1 MTDMKRLSMIWASLW
16 MTCAV
21 AFAQA
26 NITVQV
32 PSVVSLDEQ
41 FRLVFLIE
49 GERASDFQWPG
60 TEDFTVQWGPQSGS
74 SSQTSIINGKVSK
87 SVSTSYT
94 YVLMPVREGVFT
106 IPSCSVKVKGKTL
119 YSDPVSVR
127 VGKAQS
133 TSSSGEDLFM
143 TLSLDKTEVVLGE
156 PVTATLKL
164 YTKVPIAG
172 FEDVKF
178 PSFDGFWTQITE
190 SPNTVEFHR
199 ESLNGEVYDASVL
212 RRYSI
217 VPQKAG
223 DLVIDPA
230 QMVCLVQV
238 KNRNSSTGSIF
249 DSFFQSDYSTVRKR
263 ISTAAVTLKVRALP
277 QGAPESFC
285 GGVGKFNIAVMLS
298 KDSLRVHDAA
308 SLILKVKGEG
318 NLNMLEAPKIKFPS
332 DFEIYD
338 VKTSDDGNIRSF
350 EYPFIPRHHGD
361 YSIGPVEFSYY
372 DIESNS
378 YKTISTQALDVQV
391 EKSLVSDSQT
401 VSTPFVG
408 VVGKDVKNLGSDI
421 RYICVTKPNLKKSG
435 DLFVNSLLFPLLIA
449 FLILSAIVLYVL
461 ITAFRKRRSDVLS
474 DRKRKASKAVK
485 KKLARSASYLEDGL
499 YGAFY
504 EELHKALLGFVTD
517 KLSMET
523 FSPDKENIAQ
533 ALKDNGLDQ
542 ALVSEY
548 LELLNACEYARYS
561 PQQESAQMREHYKK
575 ALDIISLMDESM
587 NKHKKVSA
595 NSLATLLTL
604 LFLGLPTISQASPQ
618 EQDCIQLW
626 ESGIAAYSAGEW
638 EEAYEDWYKIYE
650 SGQRS
655 PQLCYN
661 LGCAS
666 FKSSHLS
673 ESVLFFE
680 RALKLD
686 PNYEDARHN
695 LDYVGQFLLDRIDRV
710 PEFFLLSWI
719 NAATN
724 ALGSDAWAV
733 ISLLFCVLC
742 LACVLYFLLT
752 HSRKARIWSASL
764 AVLTL
769 LCFAFS
775 LSFSISSKNRVLDE
789 SEAVIM
795 SAVSV
800 VRSSPDDKSGTEL
813 FVLHEGTK
821 VKILESV
828 GEWDKIELQDGRQ
841 GWSKKS
847 NLEII

>member
-1 MTDMKRLSMIWASLW
+1 MKRLSMILASLW
-16 MTCAV
+16 MTCGL

-26 NITVQV
+26 HITVQV

-41 FRLVFLIE
+41 FRLVFVIE
-49 GERASDFQWPG
+49 GERVSDFQWPG
-60 TEDFTVQWGPQSGS
+60 TEDFSVQWGPQSGS

-87 SVSTSYT
+87 TVSTSYT
-94 YVLMPVREGVFT
+94 YVLMPVKEGVFT

-119 YSDPVSVR
+119 TSDPVSVK

-133 TSSSGEDLFM
+133 SSASSGEDLFM
-143 TLSLDKTEVVLGE
+143 TLVLDKKEVVLGE
-156 PVTATLKL
+156 PVNATLKL
-164 YTKVPIAG
+164 YTRVPIGG

-178 PSFDGFWTQITE
+178 PAFDGFWSQVTE

-249 DSFFQSDYSTVRKR
+249 DSFFQSDYSTIRKR
-263 ISTAAVTLKVRALP
+263 ISTAPVTLKVRPLP
-277 QGAPESFC
+277 EGAPESFC

-332 DFEIYD
+332 DFEVYD
-338 VKTSDDGNIRSF
+338 VKVSDDGNIRSF
-350 EYPFIPRHHGD
+350 EYPFIPRHHGE

-372 DIESNS
+372 DIGSKS
-378 YKTISTQALDVQV
+378 YKTVSAQALELKV
-391 EKSLVSDSQT
+391 EKSLMPDSQT
-401 VSTPFVG
+401 AATPFVG
-408 VVGKDVKNLGSDI
+408 VVGKDVKNLGTDI
-421 RYICVTKPNLKKSG
+421 RYISVTDPKLRQSG
-435 DLFVNSLLFPLLIA
+435 AFFVTSPV
-449 FLILSAIVLYVL
+449 FLVLTVFFIICAIVIYIVVTTL
-461 ITAFRKRRSDVLS
+461 RKRRGDLLS

-485 KKLARSASYLEDGL
+485 KKLARSASYLEEGL

-523 FSPDKENIAQ
+523 GSLDKDNIAQ
-533 ALKDNGLDQ
+533 ALRDNGLGE
-542 ALVSEY
+542 ALVNDY

-561 PQQESAQMREHYKK
+561 PQQDSSQMREHYKK

-595 NSLATLLTL
+595 NSLAALLSL
-604 LFLGLPTISQASPQ
+604 LFLSLPAGFQAEAQ
-618 EQDCIQLW
+618 ELDYAQLW
-626 ESGIAAYSAGEW
+626 ESGVVAYSAGEW
-638 EEAYEDWYKIYE
+638 EEAYANWHKIYD
-650 SGQRS
+650 SGQQS
-655 PQLCYN
+655 AQLCYN

-666 FKSSHLS
+666 FKSSRLS
-673 ESVLFFE
+673 EAVLFFE

-695 LDYVGQFLLDRIDRV
+695 LDYVGQFLLDRIDQV

-719 NAATN
+719 KSATN
-724 ALGSDAWAV
+724 ALSSDAWAA
-733 ISLLFCVLC
+733 IALLLCVLC
-742 LACVLYFLLT
+742 LACVLLFLLN
-752 HSRKARIWSASL
+752 HSRKAKIWSASF
-764 AVLTL
+764 AVVTL

-775 LSFSISSKNRVLDE
+775 LSFSLSSKNRVLDE

-800 VRSSPDDKSGTEL
+800 VKSSPDDKSGTEL

-828 GEWDKIELQDGRQ
+828 GDWDKIELADGRQ
-841 GWSKKS
+841 GWSKKT